1 MLASVVGGCV
11 MLANETSGCV
21 MLNNVAHSCV
31 NDIKTTCNRIIGL
44 GNILNNKKLM
54 EDKPSY
60 IKSGARFSI
69 RVHKS
74 SKHD

>member
-31 NDIKTTCNRIIGL
+31 NDIRTACNRIIGL
-44 GNILNNKKLM
+44 DNI
-54 EDKPSY
+54 
-60 IKSGARFSI
+60 IKQ
-69 RVHKS
+69 
-74 SKHD
+74 